1 MEKLSHSELM
11 QQSLEEATF
20 YMTSAIE
27 IINDKFNDSSY
38 AENHPELLGA
48 FMQTAAI
55 ANLESVLLNEL
66 GNRKSDRS
74 DTVNHSLIKFIL
86 GQISDTTAD

>member
-48 FMQTAAI
+48 FM
-55 ANLESVLLNEL
+55 
-66 GNRKSDRS
+66 
-74 DTVNHSLIKFIL
+74 
-86 GQISDTTAD
+86 

>member
-20 YMTSAIE
+20 YMTSAIK
-27 IINDKFNDSSY
+27 IINDKLGESY

-48 FMQTAAI
+48 FMQTTATS
-55 ANLESVLLNEL
+55 NLESILLNKLE
-66 GNRKSDRS
+66 NIEKSI
-74 DTVNHSLIKFIL
+74 V
-86 GQISDTTAD
+86 QMQ

>member
-1 MEKLSHSELM
+1 MERKSYSELQ

-48 FMQTAAI
+48 FMQTTAI
-55 ANLESVLLNEL
+55 ANLESVLLNKLEDIEKVI
-66 GNRKSDRS
+66 GK
-74 DTVNHSLIKFIL
+74 K
-86 GQISDTTAD
+86 Q

>member
-1 MEKLSHSELM
+1 MEKLLHSELM

-66 GNRKSDRS
+66 GNIEKAID
-74 DTVNHSLIKFIL
+74 
-86 GQISDTTAD
+86 QIQ

>member
-38 AENHPELLGA
+38 AENHPNFRGFHA
-48 FMQTAAI
+48 NRCHCQFRIGI
-55 ANLESVLLNEL
+55 AE
-66 GNRKSDRS
+66 
-74 DTVNHSLIKFIL
+74 
-86 GQISDTTAD
+86 